1 MNFSI
6 RDIINIRIISLLYS
20 LRFGKS
26 IITMQAYIVENNT
39 NNRFIFFIN
48 IKSIRIFT
56 RNNVIVLFNNI
67 PIII

>member
-26 IITMQAYIVENNT
+26 IITIQAYIAENNT
-39 NNRFIFFIN
+39 NNKFIFFIN
-48 IKSIRIFT
+48 MKSISIFNK
-56 RNNVIVLFNNI
+56 NNVTVLFNNI